1 MLDILG
7 FRGGDGEVCG
17 CRERKKERK
26 RKPPSESLAK
36 SSIFYIDRCVCV
48 CVCVYGSVRHS
59 LCF

>member
-1 MLDILG
+1 MVRYVDV
-7 FRGGDGEVCG
+7 E
-17 CRERKKERK
+17 KERK